1 MSISDKYELV
11 VGIEIHAQLLT
22 KTKAYSADSA
32 AFGAAPNTQVSP
44 SSLGLPGALPVF
56 NEKVA
61 EFAVMLGLAVGSDI
75 RYENQ
80 FARKSYFYADLP
92 KGYQI
97 TQDKT
102 PICTGGQIVIKDD
115 EGNDKVIRI
124 ERIHMEEDAGKSM
137 HDQDLHDSLIDLNRA
152 GVPLL
157 EIVSK
162 PDLRTSQEAY
172 NYVTEV
178 RKLLRHLEI
187 CDGNMEEGS
196 MRCDVNV
203 SVKLKNEEKFG
214 QRTETKNLNSIRNV
228 QRAIQYEMQRQIEVL
243 ENGGTISQETMAFDA
258 FTGKTSSM
266 RSKEMAH
273 DYRYFPEPDLQP
285 VFISEDY
292 INKVKQEMPALPA
305 ELFKKYTEEYKLS
318 DYDAYQLTENK
329 QESVFFEKIIENT
342 SNYKAAANW
351 LMSTIKSYM
360 NEHGISIQEFPL
372 QPTAIA
378 ALIQLVDDKKVSHTV
393 AANTLFAE
401 MIQKLGMSPLELAQQ
416 LNVIQESDAGAIEK
430 IVDEVLASFPEEVAR
445 YKDGKTNL
453 LQMFVGQVMRQS
465 KGKADPKLATEIIT
479 RKLA

>member
-401 MIQKLGMSPLELAQQ
+401 MIQKPGMSPLELAQQ

>member
-22 KTKAYSADSA
+22 NTKAYSADSA
-32 AFGAAPNTQVSP
+32 TFGAAPNTQVSP

-115 EGNDKVIRI
+115 AGNDKIIRI

-203 SVKLKNEEKFG
+203 SVKLKKEEKFG

-329 QESVFFEKIIENT
+329 QESIFFEKIIENT
-342 SNYKAAANW
+342 QNYKAAANW

-401 MIQKLGMSPLELAQQ
+401 LINKPNMSPLELAQQ

-430 IVDEVLASFPEEVAR
+430 IVDEVLAGFPEEVAR